1 MTTIEQ
7 RPVDRRTSNTARI
20 VNVVLGVWL
29 FISAWIW
36 PHTETSR
43 ANTWICGLLVMAIAL
58 VALRIRPMRWLNA
71 AIGAWVVIA
80 GFLFPHIAAGTM
92 LNNII
97 VGLLVLLVSVGGIS
111 RPPPLS
117 PMP

>member
-7 RPVDRRTSNTARI
+7 RPVDRRTSNTART

-36 PHTETSR
+36 PHTDVSR
-43 ANTWICGLLVMAIAL
+43 INTWISGLLVAAIAL
-58 VALRIRPMRWLNA
+58 VAFRIRPMRWLNA
-71 AIGAWVVIA
+71 AIGAWVVA
-80 GFLFPHIAAGTM
+80 GAVLFPHVATGTM
-92 LNNII
+92 WNNVI
-97 VGLLVLLVSVGGIS
+97 VGLLVLLVAVGGIS
-111 RPPPLS
+111 RPLPLS

>member
-1 MTTIEQ
+1 MTAIEQ
-7 RPVDRRTSNTARI
+7 RPVDRRTSNTART

-43 ANTWICGLLVMAIAL
+43 ATTWICGLLVAAIAL
-58 VALRIRPMRWLNA
+58 VALRIRPTRWLNA
-71 AIGAWVVIA
+71 AIGAWLVIA
-80 GFLFPHIAAGTM
+80 GFLLPDIAVGTM
-92 LNNII
+92 WNNIM
-97 VGLLVLLVSVGGIS
+97 VGLLVLLVAVGGIS
-111 RPPPLS
+111 RPLPLS